1 MNVKPK
7 KLKNLFYRN
16 FILLILIPIL
26 LIILIALGIIKDKV
40 LDSAT
45 EKIELAQNNIVTTF
59 NKELEDTALKL
70 SHFLQTNEN
79 QILELANSYNLGNA
93 HEKYEY
99 NKLIN
104 RMLSLMMVSKSD
116 VVAIHFYMKDG
127 NALCLKDDL
136 KMPLNILRQS
146 IWYRKA
152 LEEEGRVFI
161 GGMAKDV
168 TYGKGYLDD
177 VMVFTFVPRKQDNLN
192 QIEMVCLYLNSSIE
206 ESIKNYEKYSELGEV
221 YLVDGKGTVLIG
233 KSNPALPE
241 DILTSPSGS
250 YMKTFRRH
258 SMYYKIS
265 KVQVDG
271 WKIINAV
278 DTKVLLRE
286 FDQIANIIIAIAIG
300 LFGLFI
306 LFSNSFLKD
315 IINPINE
322 LVKGMK
328 RVRSGNLEIQVK
340 VEGQEELKE
349 LGQSFNSM
357 IRQIRALIAYNER
370 QQKEK
375 HEVEIR
381 ALQSQINP
389 HFLFNTLNAIK
400 FMAMV
405 AKFDSIKNMA
415 ESLMKIMSCTF
426 KGTEEVYTVAE
437 EIEVL
442 KSYSYIMKIR
452 YSDSFN
458 VDFNI
463 EPSILDAK
471 IPRLLIQPIL
481 ENAITHGFEEME
493 DIGEVVISGKLC
505 EDKLIFLVE
514 DNGKGMSKDKCKEL
528 LAERSV
534 KGDNKGG
541 IGLWNV
547 QRRIQLTYGESYGLH
562 IESEEGKYTKVY
574 VCIPTRD

>member
-136 KMPLNILRQS
+136 KMSLNILRQS

-177 VMVFTFVPRKQDNLN
+177 VMVFTFVPRKQDNLD

-221 YLVDGKGTVLIG
+221 YLVDGKGNVLIG

-241 DILTSPSGS
+241 DILTSPAGS

-562 IESEEGKYTKVY
+562 IESEEDKYTKVY